1 MENIKDIEGR
11 MQKSVDNLKEEYV
24 TIRAGRANPHIL
36 DRLRVDY
43 YGTPTPINSLANVTV
58 PEAKQLFIK
67 PFDKS
72 TLKEIERS
80 INEANIGISPTNN
93 GEFIILT
100 VPDLT
105 EDRRREY
112 VKQVKSMAEDGKV
125 ALRNIRQDANN
136 AIKKLELPEDQEKG
150 LMEDVQELIN
160 KYNVIMVVS
169 QPDKEKDRKGNI
181 IYSPCKEIG
190 IKNNIEVYQPI
201 KIREEYQYI
210 LDKRPD
216 IIITAAYGQIIPSQI
231 LDYPKYGCINVHGS
245 LLPKLRGGAP
255 IHHAIINGDKEAGVT
270 IMYMDKKMDSGDII
284 SQRSINIDDN
294 MILDDLYYKLS
305 ILGRDLLIDTLPS
318 ILNGTNNRIK
328 QNEEEVTYGLNIT
341 KEEELINFND
351 SVSNVHNKIRGL
363 SSIPGAY
370 AMLNNKRMKIYLSE
384 KTNNISK
391 EKPGTITDINKNGI
405 TVSTKDYDIIL
416 KNIKL
421 EGKNRCDVKDFING
435 IKKENFIGGI
445 FNE

>member
-72 TLKEIERS
+72 TLKEIERA

-160 KYNVIMVVS
+160 KYNKIV
-169 QPDKEKDRKGNI
+169 DEKAKEKE
-181 IYSPCKEIG
+181 KE
-190 IKNNIEVYQPI
+190 
-201 KIREEYQYI
+201 
-210 LDKRPD
+210 LM
-216 IIITAAYGQIIPSQI
+216 QI
-231 LDYPKYGCINVHGS
+231 
-245 LLPKLRGGAP
+245 
-255 IHHAIINGDKEAGVT
+255 
-270 IMYMDKKMDSGDII
+270 
-284 SQRSINIDDN
+284 
-294 MILDDLYYKLS
+294 
-305 ILGRDLLIDTLPS
+305 
-318 ILNGTNNRIK
+318 
-328 QNEEEVTYGLNIT
+328 
-341 KEEELINFND
+341 
-351 SVSNVHNKIRGL
+351 
-363 SSIPGAY
+363 
-370 AMLNNKRMKIYLSE
+370 
-384 KTNNISK
+384 
-391 EKPGTITDINKNGI
+391 
-405 TVSTKDYDIIL
+405 
-416 KNIKL
+416 
-421 EGKNRCDVKDFING
+421 
-435 IKKENFIGGI
+435 
-445 FNE
+445 